1 MHLIVPEISW
11 MNTWRYRRKELRQL
25 ALQASS
31 VEELLEVVETTVT
44 VMRKHWSEAIST
56 FEDKFRSLS
65 TLLLEHGKVHHP
77 RYILRTSL
85 RLVATSELNNLNWR
99 IIQ

>member
-1 MHLIVPEISW
+1 M
-11 MNTWRYRRKELRQL
+11 

-31 VEELLEVVETTVT
+31 VEELLEVLETTVL

-65 TLLLEHGKVHHP
+65 TLLLEHGKVHS
-77 RYILRTSL
+77 YVVFLLTGVYQ
-85 RLVATSELNNLNWR
+85 VAWKE
-99 IIQ
+99 